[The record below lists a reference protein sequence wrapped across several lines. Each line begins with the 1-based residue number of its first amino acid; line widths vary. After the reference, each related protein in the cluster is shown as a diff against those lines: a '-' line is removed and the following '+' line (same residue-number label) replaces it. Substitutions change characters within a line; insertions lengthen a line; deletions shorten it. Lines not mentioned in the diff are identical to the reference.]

1 MLGRYSKNLFA
12 LVAISFVILLS
23 ACGGSGGSGGGGG
36 GSSTAS
42 VGTQTVNCPQG
53 STCAPEQVSM
63 VEAQS

>member
-1 MLGRYSKNLFA
+1 MLGRYLKNLFA

-23 ACGGSGGSGGGGG
+23 ACGGGG
-36 GSSTAS
+36 GSSTAA

>member
-12 LVAISFVILLS
+12 WVAISFVILLS
-23 ACGGSGGSGGGGG
+23 ACGGGGG
-36 GSSTAS
+36 GSSTAA
-42 VGTQTVNCPQG
+42 VGTQTVNCPTG